1 MTHLGYILI
10 AYGLSAVV
18 IAGLAL
24 WIRLDIAAQKRKLAV
39 LENRGPAGRADRARS

>member
-1 MTHLGYILI
+1 VTHLGYILV
-10 AYGLSAVV
+10 AYSLSAVV

-39 LENRGPAGRADRARS
+39 LENRGPAGQTKAARS